1 MQTHKIKTHDDGIW
15 ISAPRECDITK
26 KLSQAIIDQN
36 FIPKEIPT
44 INFSIPYIYQ
54 RGDQTLHCRLV
65 DSVFLLD
72 PDAWTREKPNVI
84 ITDNTPLK
92 DISGNFISVL
102 PEFWSIWHFEPV
114 YIDRPATKTYNC
126 FMNRARGDRSI
137 AFYELIKR
145 NLLSRGLVSYN
156 VNADEFENEFIKA
169 ELARYDTEHKIGK
182 QLVPYNTLDGTLEQC
197 IIDSRVS
204 LILETYISDNHIVFS
219 EKIFRALQLPRPW
232 LLYCSP
238 DSIKLLVSYGFDVLN
253 DYVDCSY
260 DQIYNH
266 SERMRIIFNQLETFV
281 NREYNDND
289 YKRFDQAAAHNRE
302 LLKKFARSWPERFN
316 SILEHI
322 GKL

>member
-1 MQTHKIKTHDDGIW
+1 MQARKIKTHTDGIW
-15 ISAPRECDITK
+15 ISDLRERDITK

-44 INFSIPYIYQ
+44 INFDIPYIYQ

-65 DSVFLLD
+65 DSVFLFD

-84 ITDNTPLK
+84 ITDNSPLK
-92 DISGNFISVL
+92 DVPGNVISVL

-114 YIDRPATKTYNC
+114 YIDRPATNAYNC

-137 AFYELIKR
+137 AFYELVR
-145 NLLSRGLVSYN
+145 RDLLSHGLISYN
-156 VNADEFENEFIKA
+156 VTVDELENEFVNA
-169 ELARYDTEHKIGK
+169 ELDRYDIEHKIGK
-182 QLVPYNTLDGTLEQC
+182 QLVPYNTLNGTLEQC

-238 DSIKLLVSYGFDVLN
+238 ESIKLLESYGFDVLN

-266 SERMRIIFNQLETFV
+266 RDRMQTILDQLETFID
-281 NREYNDND
+281 RCYNNND
-289 YKRFDQAAAHNRE
+289 YKRFDQAAAHNQA
-302 LLKKFARSWPERFN
+302 LLKKFAVAWPEKFKN
-316 SILEHI
+316 LLE
-322 GKL
+322 KLKQL